1 MKKIL
6 LLLVL
11 LIFCSAGWVM
21 GQQRPHVAN
30 VNGEVIKRDYQV
42 ELYPNPT
49 AEVLNVKSAGDN
61 FVEAEFEIISLIGN
75 KVQTNVE
82 KINDSEYRIPVKQYA
97 AGHYILIIKDKGTL
111 YRRAF
116 KFQKVIR

>member
-1 MKKIL
+1 MIPF
-6 LLLVL
+6 V
-11 LIFCSAGWVM
+11 FCYVGWAH

-30 VNGEVIKRDYQV
+30 VNGEVIKKDYQV

-49 AEVLNVKSAGDN
+49 AEFLNIKSSGDN
-61 FVEAEFEIISLIGN
+61 FVDPAFEIVSLIGN
-75 KVQTNVE
+75 KVRTSVQ
-82 KINDSEYRIPVKQYA
+82 KIDDSQYRIPVQQYA
-97 AGHYILIIKDKGTL
+97 AGHYILIIKDNGTL